1 MPKIEHP
8 LSCYIISPPTFRGG
22 ILDIMNMQ
30 SGNRTR
36 GPKWSYDETLAT
48 FGLYMMLNQR
58 QRNDK
63 NNPHIAQLAVGL
75 NRTASSVYM
84 KLMNLRAHDPNEH
97 ARGVSGLA
105 HSGKLEI
112 QIWKEYQEQSDKL
125 LILALN
131 VYVSFIEKVPLPTQ
145 DARNRRTMHSSPTPQ
160 KSLVEETTSLLID
173 APRPPIVAGQQQTTA
188 PLGSEHETTALSRV
202 NQSYFRNALIANYHD
217 TCCLTGINIDPLLIA
232 SHIKP
237 WKVSTGFE
245 KTNAANGLL
254 LNAFHDKAFD
264 RGYMTIDDDYRV
276 HISARAPHNDINDYW
291 MYQFE
296 GRYIT
301 LPSSNPPSHEF
312 IEYHQ
317 KHVFLTA

>member
-1 MPKIEHP
+1 
-8 LSCYIISPPTFRGG
+8 
-22 ILDIMNMQ
+22 MQ

-131 VYVSFIEKVPLPTQ
+131 
-145 DARNRRTMHSSPTPQ
+145 
-160 KSLVEETTSLLID
+160 
-173 APRPPIVAGQQQTTA
+173 
-188 PLGSEHETTALSRV
+188 
-202 NQSYFRNALIANYHD
+202 
-217 TCCLTGINIDPLLIA
+217 
-232 SHIKP
+232 
-237 WKVSTGFE
+237 
-245 KTNAANGLL
+245 
-254 LNAFHDKAFD
+254 
-264 RGYMTIDDDYRV
+264 
-276 HISARAPHNDINDYW
+276 
-291 MYQFE
+291 
-296 GRYIT
+296 
-301 LPSSNPPSHEF
+301 
-312 IEYHQ
+312 
-317 KHVFLTA
+317 

>member
-1 MPKIEHP
+1 
-8 LSCYIISPPTFRGG
+8 
-22 ILDIMNMQ
+22 MQ

-160 KSLVEETTSLLID
+160 KSLVEETTSLLLML
-173 APRPPIVAGQQQTTA
+173 Q
-188 PLGSEHETTALSRV
+188 
-202 NQSYFRNALIANYHD
+202 
-217 TCCLTGINIDPLLIA
+217 
-232 SHIKP
+232 
-237 WKVSTGFE
+237 
-245 KTNAANGLL
+245 
-254 LNAFHDKAFD
+254 D
-264 RGYMTIDDDYRV
+264 R
-276 HISARAPHNDINDYW
+276 
-291 MYQFE
+291 
-296 GRYIT
+296 
-301 LPSSNPPSHEF
+301 PSSRGNSRLQLHSDLNMRQQHYRGSIKATF
-312 IEYHQ
+312 AM
-317 KHVFLTA
+317 L